1 MTTPIYSVQAAHGGN
16 IYQFATVLN
25 CSPNEIID
33 FSSNIHFHQAV
44 NLREFKNI
52 NLTPY
57 ADPNYSDLKR
67 AISQRYDFS
76 QTIDLELFNGASAA
90 IFSLLRFLNPTDLVL
105 YAPLYGEY
113 GNAAKQLNCNVHLIN
128 RFSADLLQPIPKNST
143 VIFVNPST
151 PDGKLYEMTDL
162 IAHWQAAN
170 CNVIIDESFLDF
182 CDARSISEFIERYDK
197 LFMVKSLCKFYG
209 CAGVRIGF
217 IAAQKEPISQLRQFE
232 PMWKIAT
239 FDSVYMQEAL
249 KNIDFIEQTKSET
262 ARLRA
267 KLEQVLLA
275 SNLFEKIYDGDA
287 NFVLGR
293 LRQQTGYELQTQL
306 ARFKMLIRICE
317 SFDFLDSQDVRF
329 AVKSENDIEKLAHA
343 FSQL

>member
-1 MTTPIYSVQAAHGGN
+1 MKKTTLHGGN
-16 IYQFATVLN
+16 IYQFAKELN
-25 CSPNEIID
+25 CPANEIID

-44 NLREFKNI
+44 DWRELEL

-67 AISQRYDFS
+67 AISKRYDFS
-76 QTIDLELFNGASAA
+76 QTLELELFNGASSA
-90 IFSLLRFLNPTDLVL
+90 IFALLRFLKPENLVL

-113 GNAAKQLNCNVHLIN
+113 ENVAKQLGCKIHKIN

-151 PDGKLYEMTDL
+151 PDGKLYEIADL
-162 IAHWQAAN
+162 IAHWQEAN

-182 CDARSISEFIERYDK
+182 CDAPSMSEFIESCDK
-197 LFMVKSLCKFYG
+197 LFLVKSLCKFYG
-209 CAGVRIGF
+209 CAGVRVGF
-217 IAAQKEPISQLRQFE
+217 IAAQKEPILKLRQFE
-232 PMWKIAT
+232 PMWKIST
-239 FDSVYMQEAL
+239 FDSVYMQAAL
-249 KNIDFIEQTKSET
+249 KNIDFIEQTKTES
-262 ARLRA
+262 ARLRE
-267 KLEQVLLA
+267 KLQQVLKA
-275 SNLFEKIYDGDA
+275 SNLFEKIYDGEA

-293 LRQQTGYELQTQL
+293 LRQQTGYELQTYL
-306 ARFKMLIRICE
+306 ARFKILLRVCE

-329 AVKSENDIEKLAHA
+329 AVKSPADIEKLAYA